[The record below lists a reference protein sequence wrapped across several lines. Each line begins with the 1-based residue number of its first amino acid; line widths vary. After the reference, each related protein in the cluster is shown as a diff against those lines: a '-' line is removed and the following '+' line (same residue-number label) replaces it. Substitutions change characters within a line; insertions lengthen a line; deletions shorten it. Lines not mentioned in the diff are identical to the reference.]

1 LISAVGCDFMGLLR
15 RMLDR
20 SSGYLALEKPL
31 RVLLATSVLT
41 SLGGSLYGS
50 LLGLYITNNLGVSIL
65 IFGLMNTVRALV
77 SSLTIFPS
85 GVLSD
90 NFGRRKTMILAIVFS
105 TSTLTVLF
113 LARDLPLLFL
123 VLIFQGLSTAFM
135 GPSKSAYVV
144 DVVPKERRG
153 TAYATLA
160 FFQSLSSIIA
170 TSIAGI
176 IAGIQGFYWLFGLA
190 LVLELIALCGTTL
203 YLKESLH
210 HVGDTVEER
219 RSGESPYEKLRNG
232 LAILKSPPL
241 LAVLFGIVFH
251 MLGLGIQSPYLA
263 IYARNVLMF
272 SLPSISLML
281 SAEQLGVFI
290 GHLPSGRIVDK
301 YGGEIS
307 FAFHILATSPSM
319 ILFVIAGNPVT
330 ASIVL
335 FLWGLTFGLDNVSR
349 QSLIAKYGS
358 QAGVATAF
366 GVISLVSGVTSLI
379 SPTIGGWVWTEFSPQ
394 TVFYASATV
403 NVLGSLPLF
412 MLWLH
417 NRKRS

>member
-1 LISAVGCDFMGLLR
+1 MGLLR
-15 RMLDR
+15 RIVDR

-31 RVLLATSVLT
+31 RALLATSVVT

-65 IFGLMNTVRALV
+65 MFGLMNTAQALV

-90 NFGRRKTMILAIVFS
+90 NFGRKNIMILAIVFS
-105 TSTLTVLF
+105 LSTLTVLL
-113 LARDLPLLFL
+113 LAKDLPLLFL
-123 VLIFQGLSTAFM
+123 VLILQGLSMAFM
-135 GPSKSAYVV
+135 GPSRSAYVV

-160 FFQSLSSIIA
+160 FFQSLSSITA

-176 IAGIQGFYWLFGLA
+176 IAGIYGFHWLFSLA
-190 LVLELIALCGTTL
+190 LSLELIALCGTTF

-210 HVGDTVEER
+210 HVGGTVEER
-219 RSGESPYEKLRNG
+219 RLVGSSYDKLRNG

-241 LAVLFGIVFH
+241 LAVLFGVVFH
-251 MLGLGIQSPYLA
+251 MLGLGIQGPYLA

-281 SAEQLGVFI
+281 SAEQLGIFI

-319 ILFVIAGNPVT
+319 ILFVIAGNPVL

-335 FLWGLTFGLDNVSR
+335 FFWGLTFGLDNVSR
-349 QSLIAKYGS
+349 QSLIAKYRS

-394 TVFYASATV
+394 TVFYASATI
-403 NVLGSLPLF
+403 NILGSLPLF

-417 NRKRS
+417 NRRQS